1 MTGSRCGSG
10 TGARPSQP
18 LPLLG
23 AGSPV
28 KSLLSQAGGKA
39 GQAAPLAGRS
49 LALGAGGCGSVHLGG
64 GLQQQSHSI
73 IALELPFPATGAV
86 SPGERGPEVP
96 MGLFS
101 VFYGP
106 ALLGSVCTVNNEQ
119 SRPRPRIGTPES
131 PWAGPR
137 HLY

>member
-23 AGSPV
+23 VGSPV
-28 KSLLSQAGGKA
+28 SLLSQAGGKT

-49 LALGAGGCGSVHLGG
+49 PALCAGGCGSVHPGG
-64 GLQQQSHSI
+64 GRQQQSHSI
-73 IALELPFPATGAV
+73 IALEPPFPATGAV
-86 SPGERGPEVP
+86 SPGDRGPEVP

-119 SRPRPRIGTPES
+119 SRPRPRIVTPES